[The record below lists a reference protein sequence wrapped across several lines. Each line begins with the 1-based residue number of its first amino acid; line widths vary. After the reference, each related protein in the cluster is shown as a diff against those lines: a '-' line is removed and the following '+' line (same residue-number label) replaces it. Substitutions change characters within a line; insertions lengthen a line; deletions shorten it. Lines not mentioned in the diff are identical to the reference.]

1 MKKMCIVFT
10 GLLFALFLG
19 TNMAQEIE
27 KDSAFLPESTRK
39 SLIAEF
45 SNHPD
50 LKNYPNFVNHLIR
63 MINHE
68 RHRLNVDER
77 VAKLLGGNGRWAIR
91 ANVEDLKNYFQ
102 ACSDDGLTMLRTMG
116 AAACLWRKSNTLNY
130 MDGRDV
136 NRAMKELKLSSGL
149 ALPIENLRLFA
160 YIPNP
165 DRAQRDEAYQCD
177 PKS

>member
-1 MKKMCIVFT
+1 MKKLCMVFPL
-10 GLLFALFLG
+10 LLFVLFLG
-19 TNMAQEIE
+19 AILAGPLPAAEQV
-27 KDSAFLPESTRK
+27 LPESTRK

-77 VAKLLGGNGRWAIR
+77 VAKRLGGNGRWAIR

>member
-1 MKKMCIVFT
+1 MKKLCMVFPL
-10 GLLFALFLG
+10 LLFVLFLG
-19 TNMAQEIE
+19 ANMAQEIE

-50 LKNYPNFVNHLIR
+50 LKGYPNFVNHLIR

-77 VAKLLGGNGRWAIR
+77 VAKRLGGNGRWAIR

-102 ACSDDGLTMLRTMG
+102 ACSDDGLTMLRT
-116 AAACLWRKSNTLNY
+116 